1 MPADRLITVNI
12 TTPGMRN
19 QHGEYV
25 EGATIAVR
33 SWASRRDRSQEDIE
47 QEGGTRDEVRRDWV
61 IRWDRRIALV
71 PVTRLDVVDD
81 GVTFNVLNMVEI
93 TRRGRGQPDLRRRFL
108 EIQGVFTT

>member
-1 MPADRLITVNI
+1 MPADRLIEVNI

-61 IRWDRRIALV
+61 IRWDSRIADV
-71 PVTRLDVVDD
+71 PVSMLSVVDG
-81 GVTFNVLNMVEI
+81 GVTFDALNVVEL
-93 TRRGRGQPDLRRRFL
+93 TRQGRGQADLRRRFL
-108 EIQGVFTT
+108 SIQGVFTT

>member
-61 IRWDRRIALV
+61 IRWDSRIALT
-71 PVTRLDVVDD
+71 PPSRLAVEDS
-81 GVTFNVLNMVEI
+81 GVTFNVLNMVEV
-93 TRRGRGQPDLRRRFL
+93 TRQGRAPDLRRRFL
-108 EIQGVFTT
+108 DVQGVHTT